1 MFVHNFDPVLV
12 DLHFIE
18 IRWYSLAYIFGIIF
32 GWMYAKKIIR
42 KIRHNNAL
50 YYLKIDDFDEFIPY
64 LVIGII
70 LGGRLGY
77 VIIYNYDY
85 YINNLIEIFFI
96 WNGGMSFHGGLL
108 GTIIATIFYASKKK
122 INTFIYLDV
131 IACVSPI
138 GLFLGRISNFINGEL
153 YGKISNMPWSVIF
166 PNADS
171 LPRHPSQI
179 YEALLEGM
187 LLFFIINFL
196 AFKKR
201 FIYKNGLISAYFL
214 FFYAIFRI
222 SSEVFR
228 EPDEQLG
235 HLLYF
240 LTMGQL
246 LSTIMIVFGIMIY
259 FIKK

>member
-85 YINNLIEIFFI
+85 YIKNLIEIFFI

-138 GLFLGRISNFINGEL
+138 GLFLGRISNFIYGEL

-201 FIYKNGLISAYFL
+201 FIFKNGLISAYFL

>member
-42 KIRHNNAL
+42 KIRHNHAL

-85 YINNLIEIFFI
+85 YIKNLIEIFFI

-122 INTFIYLDV
+122 INTFIYQ
-131 IACVSPI
+131 
-138 GLFLGRISNFINGEL
+138 
-153 YGKISNMPWSVIF
+153 K
-166 PNADS
+166 
-171 LPRHPSQI
+171 
-179 YEALLEGM
+179 
-187 LLFFIINFL
+187 
-196 AFKKR
+196 
-201 FIYKNGLISAYFL
+201 
-214 FFYAIFRI
+214 
-222 SSEVFR
+222 
-228 EPDEQLG
+228 
-235 HLLYF
+235 
-240 LTMGQL
+240 
-246 LSTIMIVFGIMIY
+246 
-259 FIKK
+259 